1 MVLQRM
7 GSVKVA
13 SATLVA
19 ALAVVF
25 ALTLMKGTYSFGG
38 FWSTEAHRN
47 RSIDLQLFDAWSNP
61 TLWYAPW
68 LDAVGNVALFIP
80 FGFLLVTILAGRW
93 RMPIVF
99 STLLGF
105 LVSVGIEVAQYV
117 YAIGYTDV
125 DDVLCNTVGAFLG
138 ACFARILGCRGR
150 GFVVTLFLVGALC
163 ILAEMVLSVVF

>member
-7 GSVKVA
+7 GSVKAA

-38 FWSTEAHRN
+38 LWSTEAHRN
-47 RSIDLQLFDAWSNP
+47 RSIDLQLFDAWNNP

-80 FGFLLVTILAGRW
+80 FGFLLVTILAGHW
-93 RMPIVF
+93 KAPIIF
-99 STLLGF
+99 STMLGF
-105 LVSVGIEVAQYV
+105 LMSVGIEATQYV

-125 DDVLCNTVGAFLG
+125 DDVLCNTVGAFVG
-138 ACFARILGCRGR
+138 ACFARILGSRGR
-150 GFVVTLFLVGALC
+150 GLVVTFFLVGALC
-163 ILAEMVLSVVF
+163 ILAEMILSIVF

>member
-7 GSVKVA
+7 GSVKAA

-25 ALTLMKGTYSFGG
+25 ALTLMKRTYSFGG

-68 LDAVGNVALFIP
+68 LDAVETWR
-80 FGFLLVTILAGRW
+80 FLS
-93 RMPIVF
+93 P
-99 STLLGF
+99 
-105 LVSVGIEVAQYV
+105 LVSSWSPSLLSAG
-117 YAIGYTDV
+117 GYP
-125 DDVLCNTVGAFLG
+125 
-138 ACFARILGCRGR
+138 
-150 GFVVTLFLVGALC
+150 
-163 ILAEMVLSVVF
+163 